1 MYSEVAWVQLSS
13 GTQVQPEII
22 LGPDYFSDCL
32 SVSYHYAESKLE
44 FSKVQEMKFTKT
56 GFFT

>member
-22 LGPDYFSDCL
+22 LGADYFPDCL